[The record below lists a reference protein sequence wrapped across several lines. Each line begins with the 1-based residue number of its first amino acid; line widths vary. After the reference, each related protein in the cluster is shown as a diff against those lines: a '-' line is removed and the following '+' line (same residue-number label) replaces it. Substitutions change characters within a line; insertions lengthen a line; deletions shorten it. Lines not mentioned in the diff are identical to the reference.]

1 MTHWSVTKVGG
12 IVYDSEL
19 VKTVIEG
26 VPTLDDAAKDR
37 LINLLDRN
45 RKAITV
51 QGILEYASDN
61 GVNLYRIPY
70 FQLLEEF

>member
-1 MTHWSVTKVGG
+1 
-12 IVYDSEL
+12 
-19 VKTVIEG
+19 VIEG

>member
-1 MTHWSVTKVGG
+1 MVTKVGG

-19 VKTVIEG
+19 IETMIEE

-45 RKAITV
+45 RKAITSS
-51 QGILEYASDN
+51 GNS
-61 GVNLYRIPY
+61 RIR
-70 FQLLEEF
+70 F